1 MRSQALRA
9 DFLMLI
15 TAMIW
20 GTAFVAQRV
29 GMDNIGPFL
38 FTGLRFTLGA
48 LALLPL
54 VIYQGRTKA
63 RHEPFLQRGLLLGG
77 LSMGLAL
84 TVGINLQQVGLLF
97 TSVTNSGFITGLY
110 VIVVPLLGLIIGHK
124 TGLGTWLGAFLA
136 VAGMALLSIGEDFT
150 VASGDWIQLA
160 GAFVWGLHVLLVSF
174 FVSRHDAIRLAFLQF
189 ATCAVVS
196 LLLALIFE
204 EIEPASIWLAGPALI
219 YGGLFAVAVGYTLQ
233 VVAQKHAIASHA
245 AIILSLEAV
254 FAAIAGALF
263 LEESLTLR
271 GYMGCVLM
279 FIGMLAA
286 QLWPRKAEPLTTA
299 SPAKARRP
307 IASAHRLQRQMRGV
321 LQVRLAMI
329 LGTQIVLGEH
339 VEQGVEHVRRVRIT
353 SQIQTECSDLGSAQM
368 VTAGGPTQPVAR

>member
-20 GTAFVAQRV
+20 GTAFVAQRI
-29 GMDNIGPFL
+29 GMDNIGPFV
-38 FTGLRFTLGA
+38 FTGLRFALGA

-54 VIYQGRTKA
+54 VIYQGRTAA
-63 RHEPFLQRGLLLGG
+63 RHEPFLQRGLILGG

-84 TVGINLQQVGLLF
+84 TLGINLQQVGLLF

-110 VIVVPLLGLIIGHK
+110 VIVVPLLGLAIGHK

-160 GAFVWGLHVLLVSF
+160 GAFVWGVHVLLVSF

-204 EIEPASIWLAGPALI
+204 DINPASIWLAGPALI

-286 QLWPRKAEPLTTA
+286 QLWPRKPEPLATA
-299 SPAKARRP
+299 TPAKA
-307 IASAHRLQRQMRGV
+307 
-321 LQVRLAMI
+321 
-329 LGTQIVLGEH
+329 
-339 VEQGVEHVRRVRIT
+339 
-353 SQIQTECSDLGSAQM
+353 
-368 VTAGGPTQPVAR
+368 

>member
-20 GTAFVAQRV
+20 GTAFVAQRI

-38 FTGLRFTLGA
+38 FTGLRFALGA

-54 VIYQGRTKA
+54 VIYQGRTAA
-63 RHEPFLQRGLLLGG
+63 RHEPFLQRGLILGG

-84 TVGINLQQVGLLF
+84 TLGINLQQVGLLF

-110 VIVVPLLGLIIGHK
+110 VIVVPLLGLAIGHK

-160 GAFVWGLHVLLVSF
+160 GAFVWGVHVLLVSF

-204 EIEPASIWLAGPALI
+204 DINPASIWLAGPALI

-286 QLWPRKAEPLTTA
+286 QLWPRKPEPLATA
-299 SPAKARRP
+299 APAKA
-307 IASAHRLQRQMRGV
+307 
-321 LQVRLAMI
+321 
-329 LGTQIVLGEH
+329 
-339 VEQGVEHVRRVRIT
+339 
-353 SQIQTECSDLGSAQM
+353 
-368 VTAGGPTQPVAR
+368 

>member
-20 GTAFVAQRV
+20 GTAFVAQRI

-38 FTGLRFTLGA
+38 FTGLRFALGA

-54 VIYQGRTKA
+54 VIYQGRTAA
-63 RHEPFLQRGLLLGG
+63 RHEPFLQRGLILGG

-84 TVGINLQQVGLLF
+84 TLGINLQQVGLLF

-110 VIVVPLLGLIIGHK
+110 VIVVPLLGLAIGHK

-160 GAFVWGLHVLLVSF
+160 GAFVWGVHVLLVSF

-204 EIEPASIWLAGPALI
+204 DVNPASIWLAGPALI

-286 QLWPRKAEPLTTA
+286 QLWPRKPEPLATA
-299 SPAKARRP
+299 APAKA
-307 IASAHRLQRQMRGV
+307 
-321 LQVRLAMI
+321 
-329 LGTQIVLGEH
+329 
-339 VEQGVEHVRRVRIT
+339 
-353 SQIQTECSDLGSAQM
+353 
-368 VTAGGPTQPVAR
+368 

>member
-1 MRSQALRA
+1 M
-9 DFLMLI
+9 
-15 TAMIW
+15 
-20 GTAFVAQRV
+20 AQRI

-38 FTGLRFTLGA
+38 FTGLRFALGA

-54 VIYQGRTKA
+54 VIYQGRTAA
-63 RHEPFLQRGLLLGG
+63 RHEPFLQRGLILGG

-84 TVGINLQQVGLLF
+84 TLGINLQQVGLLF

-110 VIVVPLLGLIIGHK
+110 VIVVPLLGLAIGHK

-160 GAFVWGLHVLLVSF
+160 GAFVWGVHVLLVSF

-204 EIEPASIWLAGPALI
+204 DINPASIWLAGPALI

-286 QLWPRKAEPLTTA
+286 QLWPRKPEPLATA
-299 SPAKARRP
+299 APAKA
-307 IASAHRLQRQMRGV
+307 
-321 LQVRLAMI
+321 
-329 LGTQIVLGEH
+329 
-339 VEQGVEHVRRVRIT
+339 
-353 SQIQTECSDLGSAQM
+353 
-368 VTAGGPTQPVAR
+368 

>member
-20 GTAFVAQRV
+20 GTAFVAQRI

-38 FTGLRFTLGA
+38 FTGLRFALGA

-54 VIYQGRTKA
+54 VIYQGRTAA
-63 RHEPFLQRGLLLGG
+63 RHEPFLQRGLILGG

-84 TVGINLQQVGLLF
+84 TLGINLQQVGLLF

-110 VIVVPLLGLIIGHK
+110 VIVVPLLGLAIGHK

-160 GAFVWGLHVLLVSF
+160 GAFVWGVHVLLVSF

-196 LLLALIFE
+196 LVLALIFE
-204 EIEPASIWLAGPALI
+204 DINLASIWLAGPALI

-263 LEESLTLR
+263 LEESLPLR

-286 QLWPRKAEPLTTA
+286 QLWPRKPEPLATA
-299 SPAKARRP
+299 APAKA
-307 IASAHRLQRQMRGV
+307 
-321 LQVRLAMI
+321 
-329 LGTQIVLGEH
+329 
-339 VEQGVEHVRRVRIT
+339 
-353 SQIQTECSDLGSAQM
+353 
-368 VTAGGPTQPVAR
+368 

>member
-20 GTAFVAQRV
+20 GTAFVAQRI

-38 FTGLRFTLGA
+38 FTGLRFALGA

-54 VIYQGRTKA
+54 VIYQGRTAA
-63 RHEPFLQRGLLLGG
+63 RHEPFLQRGLILGG

-84 TVGINLQQVGLLF
+84 TLGINLQQVGLLF

-110 VIVVPLLGLIIGHK
+110 VIVVPLLGLAIGHK

-160 GAFVWGLHVLLVSF
+160 GAFVWGVHVLLVSF

-204 EIEPASIWLAGPALI
+204 DINPASIWLAGPALI

-286 QLWPRKAEPLTTA
+286 QLWPRKPEPLVTA
-299 SPAKARRP
+299 APAKA
-307 IASAHRLQRQMRGV
+307 
-321 LQVRLAMI
+321 
-329 LGTQIVLGEH
+329 
-339 VEQGVEHVRRVRIT
+339 
-353 SQIQTECSDLGSAQM
+353 
-368 VTAGGPTQPVAR
+368 

>member
-20 GTAFVAQRV
+20 GTAFVAQRI

-38 FTGLRFTLGA
+38 FTGLRFALGA

-54 VIYQGRTKA
+54 VIYQGRTAA
-63 RHEPFLQRGLLLGG
+63 RHEPFLQRRLILGG

-84 TVGINLQQVGLLF
+84 TLGINLQQVGLLF

-110 VIVVPLLGLIIGHK
+110 VIVVPLLGLAFGHK

-160 GAFVWGLHVLLVSF
+160 GAFVWGVHVLLVSF

-204 EIEPASIWLAGPALI
+204 DINPASIWLAGPALI

-286 QLWPRKAEPLTTA
+286 QLWPRKPEPLATA
-299 SPAKARRP
+299 APAKA
-307 IASAHRLQRQMRGV
+307 
-321 LQVRLAMI
+321 
-329 LGTQIVLGEH
+329 
-339 VEQGVEHVRRVRIT
+339 
-353 SQIQTECSDLGSAQM
+353 
-368 VTAGGPTQPVAR
+368 